1 MSLYGAK
8 APTRVAGAILAK
20 QSVLHLP
27 ISPTHERIL
36 SKMPIASIF
45 AFLQTLLADTP
56 LWVLFVVPGMVAPI
70 IALMIASLIKGLG
83 APQSGKTIYELAN
96 IIVSGITLNV
106 VSIGFQDVFAS
117 RYASAN
123 CMDTMSRN

>member
-1 MSLYGAK
+1 
-8 APTRVAGAILAK
+8 
-20 QSVLHLP
+20 
-27 ISPTHERIL
+27 
-36 SKMPIASIF
+36 MPIASIF

-117 RYASAN
+117 RGFAGMHLLIAWIPCLAIN
-123 CMDTMSRN
+123 AILLLAMTKVLEGLPAVLQKR